1 MGISAVST
9 GKYKVYHI
17 LGKKIGCTK
26 NIKKRVEQEQGYK
39 PGEYE
44 ILFETDNIKEAAKA
58 EKTLQQDLGYKVD
71 IKPYDKLFN
80 KEMKKVNVTEQTTTF
95 AISKEDINGNFLG
108 DLQWE
113 TPYGTIDINATDKIE
128 WIIDNVK
135 TSMFNANRCYIYN
148 KAMHEA
154 SPFQKHKEKLY
165 SHQDQF
171 QLIREW
177 AKERGLYDK
186 GNATTQYVKLQEEAG
201 ELAKALLKNDQPEVI
216 DAIGDMV
223 VVLTNLAYMRGV
235 HIESCIGSAYDVISK
250 RTGKMVNGTFVKD
263 IEVVDPQTISAYP
276 DPGPPPSFVSN
287 RT

>member
-1 MGISAVST
+1 MNIEIKS

-17 LGKKIGCTK
+17 FGKKIGCTK

-44 ILFETDNIKEAAKA
+44 ILFETDNIKEASKA
-58 EKTLQQDLGYKVD
+58 ERTLQQDLGYKVD

-80 KEMKKVNVTEQTTTF
+80 KEMKKVNITEQTTTF
-95 AISKEDINGNFLG
+95 AISKDEIDGSFLG

-113 TPYGTIDINATDKIE
+113 TPYGTIDINATDKID
-128 WIIDNVK
+128 WIIDNAK
-135 TSMFNANRCYIYN
+135 ISMFNANRCYVYN

-201 ELAKALLKNDQPEVI
+201 ELAKALLKNDQLEVI

-235 HIESCIGSAYDVISK
+235 HIESCISSAYDVISK